1 MRIGNRHEA
10 TGNCRRAEV
19 FACALG
25 ALLFALCFPVWA
37 QQPGKIPR
45 IGYLATSTLEEARI
59 AREAFQRGLLDLGYV
74 EGKNINVEYRYAD
87 NNNERLP
94 SLVAELVQLKVDEVF
109 VVSLPAIRAV
119 KQATKTIPIVMVTN
133 FDPVAF
139 GLVASM
145 ARPGGNLTGLTL
157 LTRDLSGKRLEL
169 LNEVVP
175 GISRVAILGVAPSAR
190 EGRTFEDYEA
200 TAHALKIQ
208 LQFLEVRGPDP
219 DLEGAFQA
227 ATKGHA
233 SALITVRN
241 PTLTRHQKRIAELA
255 IKNRLPSMF
264 ESTDYVEAG
273 GLVSYAANYTEIFRR
288 AAVYVD
294 KILKG
299 AKPADLPVEQPTK
312 FELVINLKTAKQ
324 IGVTIP
330 PNVLARANKV
340 IR

>member
-1 MRIGNRHEA
+1 MKSILIWLLA
-10 TGNCRRAEV
+10 TFFLATPSP
-19 FACALG
+19 AQ
-25 ALLFALCFPVWA
+25 A

-109 VVSLPAIRAV
+109 VVSLPAIRAA

-169 LNEVVP
+169 LKEIIP
-175 GISRVAILGVAPSAR
+175 GLA
-190 EGRTFEDYEA
+190 
-200 TAHALKIQ
+200 
-208 LQFLEVRGPDP
+208 
-219 DLEGAFQA
+219 
-227 ATKGHA
+227 
-233 SALITVRN
+233 
-241 PTLTRHQKRIAELA
+241 RIAVLW
-255 IKNRLPSMF
+255 N
-264 ESTDYVEAG
+264 
-273 GLVSYAANYTEIFRR
+273 AANPYSANVFDQTKLAGETLGIEVQSLRITSPN
-288 AAVYVD
+288 D
-294 KILKG
+294 LDG
-299 AKPADLPVEQPTK
+299 ALEDALER
-312 FELVINLKTAKQ
+312 E
-324 IGVTIP
+324 
-330 PNVLARANKV
+330 
-340 IR
+340 